1 MYFKIMEKDNYEQ
14 IVFFQDKETGLKG
27 VTVIHNTKLGPALGG
42 SRLWDYATDE
52 EAVIDCIRLARGM
65 TYKSAGAG
73 LKLGGGKTVLIGDP
87 KKVKNEAY
95 FKKFGEFV
103 ERLNGNYITAADMNT
118 TTEDMKAINLST
130 NHVVGLEG
138 KSGNPSPVTALGAF
152 YSLKASLKHLYN
164 DHTISN
170 YTYAVLGA
178 GATGKEVI
186 RHLVE
191 NNAKQIYFS
200 EINQDNID
208 FITETYPNVKLVSFD
223 ELMTLDVNVLVP
235 CAMGGILNNKT
246 IPKIK
251 AKIICGTANNL
262 LLDEKTD
269 GLLLKEHNI
278 LYAPDFIANA
288 GGIINVYHE
297 INGYNIDNVLKDIE
311 KIYDRVL
318 EIFEISD
325 ENNITTHEA
334 AMVYANKVLEEGIE

>member
-138 KSGNPSPVTALGAF
+138 KSGNPSQLQ
-152 YSLKASLKHLYN
+152 H
-164 DHTISN
+164 
-170 YTYAVLGA
+170 
-178 GATGKEVI
+178 
-186 RHLVE
+186 
-191 NNAKQIYFS
+191 
-200 EINQDNID
+200 
-208 FITETYPNVKLVSFD
+208 
-223 ELMTLDVNVLVP
+223 
-235 CAMGGILNNKT
+235 
-246 IPKIK
+246 
-251 AKIICGTANNL
+251 
-262 LLDEKTD
+262 
-269 GLLLKEHNI
+269 
-278 LYAPDFIANA
+278 
-288 GGIINVYHE
+288 
-297 INGYNIDNVLKDIE
+297 
-311 KIYDRVL
+311 
-318 EIFEISD
+318 
-325 ENNITTHEA
+325 
-334 AMVYANKVLEEGIE
+334 